1 MFIIE
6 RTTGKKHKV
15 IVEPVINEDYK
26 AITKSNYF
34 FDWKTEKKYNVYKL
48 RRRDNDTILGLM
60 SFINYIEEKR
70 IEIKLLAVSKDNRGI
85 NKHYERIAGTLIGFA
100 CREALKHYGIE
111 ACVSL
116 VPKTELKEHYITKYE
131 MLDAGKQIFLE
142 GLPLLKMLNNY
153 EL

>member
-6 RTTGKKHKV
+6 QSTGKKHKV

-26 AITKSNYF
+26 IITKKRYF
-34 FDWKTEKKYNVYKL
+34 FDWKTEKKYTVYKL
-48 RRRDNDTILGLM
+48 RRGDNDTILGLM
-60 SFINYIEEKR
+60 SCINYAEEKR
-70 IEIKLLAVSKDNRGI
+70 IEIKLLAVSIENRGT

-100 CREALKHYGIE
+100 CREAIKRYGIL

-116 VPKTELKEHYITKYE
+116 VPKTEIKDHYIIKYE
-131 MLDAGKQIFLE
+131 MVDAGKQIFLE